1 MKKALRYEEWE
12 ARFVEICKLGLEEE
26 PLYPFDQ
33 FYDQGLAPGE
43 AFEKYLASNP
53 DYAEK
58 FQEVRDDKSGA
69 ETAVGADDPALG
81 ELSQRLAEKKKREE
95 AAARLEQFCP
105 NCARILGTKKI
116 CKCGYR
122 RKKA

>member
-12 ARFVEICKLGLEEE
+12 ARFVEICRLGLEEE

-43 AFEKYLASNP
+43 AFEKYLETNP

-58 FQEVRDDKSGA
+58 FQEVREDKGAA
-69 ETAVGADDPALG
+69 ETPAMN
-81 ELSQRLAEKKKREE
+81 ELSLQLTEKKKREE

-105 NCARILGTKKI
+105 NCARMLGSKKI

-122 RKKA
+122 RGKA